1 MRRPGL
7 RTRVITGFAA
17 GALLLSATIAILS
30 YELTRGSLLTERE
43 RTATRTTYFDATVVR
58 AGLASEDADVVEVLR
73 SLDSGA
79 GRMPVLHRD
88 GQWYA
93 RNADA
98 GVTRAIPEELQRL
111 VDGGQPGV
119 QRVRI
124 GTGAA
129 LIFGIPLGP
138 STAFYEVHS
147 LAELERTLQVLALIL
162 ALVAAGTTFAGAG
175 LGLYAARY
183 VLRPLTTVADAA
195 RGIAAGDLDARL
207 DPTGDRALERLTTSF
222 NHMVDQLSQ
231 RLERDRRFAADVS
244 HELRSPLQTL
254 AAAASVL
261 ERRREHLDERT
272 ATAAGLV
279 VAEVNRFS
287 SLVADLLELARSD
300 QPLEAKPVDVAE
312 LARQVC
318 RARGVPEAV
327 VTADDRADTVWSID
341 RRRFERVLGNL
352 LDNAIRHGGGPVAVR
367 VGRDDGV
374 RYLEVD
380 DEGPGILPQDRES
393 IFDRFVRARTA
404 SARGDRDGTGLGLA
418 LVAQHVSAHGGR
430 SFVTDRPG
438 GGARFRVEIAER
450 T

>member
-1 MRRPGL
+1 
-7 RTRVITGFAA
+7 
-17 GALLLSATIAILS
+17 
-30 YELTRGSLLTERE
+30 
-43 RTATRTTYFDATVVR
+43 
-58 AGLASEDADVVEVLR
+58 
-73 SLDSGA
+73 
-79 GRMPVLHRD
+79 
-88 GQWYA
+88 
-93 RNADA
+93 
-98 GVTRAIPEELQRL
+98 
-111 VDGGQPGV
+111 
-119 QRVRI
+119 
-124 GTGAA
+124 
-129 LIFGIPLGP
+129 
-138 STAFYEVHS
+138 
-147 LAELERTLQVLALIL
+147 
-162 ALVAAGTTFAGAG
+162 
-175 LGLYAARY
+175 
-183 VLRPLTTVADAA
+183 
-195 RGIAAGDLDARL
+195 
-207 DPTGDRALERLTTSF
+207 
-222 NHMVDQLSQ
+222 MVDQLSQ